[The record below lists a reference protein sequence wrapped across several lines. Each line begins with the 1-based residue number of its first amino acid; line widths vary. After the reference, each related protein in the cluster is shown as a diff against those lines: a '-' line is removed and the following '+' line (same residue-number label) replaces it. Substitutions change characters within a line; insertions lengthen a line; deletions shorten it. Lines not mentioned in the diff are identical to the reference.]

1 MKKII
6 LVVVALLIA
15 GCIGG
20 EEKLEE
26 EKKVLIIV
34 PPYDFNYD
42 EFIGVKDSLEKDVK
56 IVTMSSVEEPIS
68 EDGKK
73 IVVDV
78 DSSKFGTAM
87 ARINISEYSAFV
99 FIGGR
104 GVKAYFEDRV
114 IASIIKYG
122 FEMGILG
129 AIGTAPVI
137 LATAHTETVF
147 EGRNMTCDP
156 SQIQNLTKMGVNY
169 VEENVVVD
177 GNIITAS
184 GADYAQEFAEA
195 IKSKL
200 S

>member
-6 LVVVALLIA
+6 FVVVALLIA

-20 EEKLEE
+20 EETT
-26 EKKVLIIV
+26 EKKVLIII

-42 EFIGVKDSLEKDVK
+42 EFVGVKNSLEGKAN

-78 DSSKFGTAM
+78 DSSKFTTAM
-87 ARINISEYSAFV
+87 ARINISEYSAFI

-104 GVKAYFEDRV
+104 GVKEYFGDRI
-114 IASIIKYG
+114 IASIVKYG

-129 AIGTAPVI
+129 AIGTAPAI
-137 LATAHTETVF
+137 LVNAHTEVVF
-147 EGRNMTCDP
+147 KERNMTCDP

-177 GNIITAS
+177 GNIVTAS
-184 GADYAQEFAEA
+184 GADYAEEFADA
-195 IKSKL
+195 IKSML
-200 S
+200 